1 MNRAQKLHVVESL
14 AEWAAPTVLAAA
26 LAWAGSRL
34 GMPFAAT
41 ALGALAAFGTGWMVM
56 RRTDAER
63 LAGIATFEAAVIDID
78 ELLLTD
84 EVLMLDDPLVEPAAN
99 SRVVR
104 LFAPE
109 EPTPGQL
116 VERIADFLGDNR
128 RPVAEILENATEA
141 RRVDASDALHAALA
155 NIRASL
161 R

>member
-1 MNRAQKLHVVESL
+1 MHVVESL
-14 AEWAAPTVLAAA
+14 AEWAAPAVLGAT

-34 GMPFAAT
+34 GMSFAAT
-41 ALGALAAFGTGWMVM
+41 TVGALAAFGAGWAVM
-56 RRTDAER
+56 RRTDADR
-63 LAGIATFEAAVIDID
+63 LAGIATFEAAVLDAD

-84 EVLMLDDPLVEPAAN
+84 EVLMLDDPLTEPAAN

-104 LFAPE
+104 LFATE

-116 VERIADFLGDNR
+116 VERIADFLGDNQR
-128 RPVAEILENATEA
+128 TVTEALENATAA